1 VKRLVEMHGGTI
13 EARSP
18 GIDMGAEFVVRLPVV
33 VKDVKPE
40 RSDANGDADL
50 PTTSLKILIVDDNRD
65 AARTLTALLKI
76 KGHETR
82 TAFDGQQGI
91 ELAEEFRPDVVLLDI
106 GLPKLNGYEVCQRLR
121 KREWGMQMVMI
132 AVTGWGQDEDRRR
145 SRDAGFNYHLTKPV
159 MFQDLM
165 RVLSELGD
173 STVWV

>member
-1 VKRLVEMHGGTI
+1 MSQKRVLV
-13 EARSP
+13 
-18 GIDMGAEFVVRLPVV
+18 
-33 VKDVKPE
+33 
-40 RSDANGDADL
+40 
-50 PTTSLKILIVDDNRD
+50 VDDEPFIMRS
-65 AARTLTALLKI
+65 LTFVLKRA
-76 KGHETR
+76 G
-82 TAFDGQQGI
+82 FDVLEAHDG
-91 ELAEEFRPDVVLLDI
+91 EEAVEVLHREHPDLVFLDVMM
-106 GLPKLNGYEVCQRLR
+106 PKKNGYEVCQRLR